1 MNLTGDDRR
10 GLRAGGISAFALA
23 ALLVIALGCL
33 LAIGYLYLQARQR
46 VDQLGT
52 DLRNQV
58 PLRETVVIRADA
70 PTVIRRVQAL
80 SKLETSRY
88 TLEKILDAERTRQ
101 YVPEF
106 LAGEKLVFVA
116 HGEVVGGVDLS
127 RLGREDVRV
136 SGDSISVD
144 LPEPEILYSRID
156 NEKSYVYERETG
168 LFSEPDKDLE
178 SKVRATAEEQLRA
191 SALEDGI
198 LAESERNAELTLDAL
213 LTSMGYTDVTFR

>member
-10 GLRAGGISAFALA
+10 GLRTGGIPAFVLA
-23 ALLVIALGCL
+23 ALLVVALGCL
-33 LAIGYLYLQARQR
+33 LTTGYLYLQARQR

-70 PTVIRRVQAL
+70 PTVVRRVQAL
-80 SKLETSRY
+80 SKLETARY
-88 TLEKILDAERTRQ
+88 TLEKILDAERTRK

-168 LFSEPDKDLE
+168 LFSDADKDLE
-178 SKVRATAEEQLRA
+178 SQVRATAEEQLRA

-198 LAESERNAELTLDAL
+198 LAESERNAERTLDAL